1 MNRRI
6 QAMILMIIGLFC
18 LQANITA
25 QDRVITGK
33 VTDQNGTEL
42 IGVNIIVKGTSTG
55 TITSFTGDFSLT
67 IPGDI
72 NDPVLVISYIGYTTR
87 EIRVGENRVFD
98 IQLEEDAELLEE
110 VVVTGYGT
118 QRKVDVTGAVSSV
131 ETGDMNTIPLASV
144 DQALQGR
151 AAGVNITQNTG
162 APGEGVSVRIRGVG
176 SINSS
181 NSPLYIVDGV
191 PTTDALDNLSVSDI
205 ESVSVLK
212 DAASA
217 AIYGSRA
224 NNGVVLITT
233 KKGKSG
239 KSTINFNTQLGVQQ
253 HGRLT
258 EMVGRDEYINIY
270 NEAANNDN
278 AFVTSDILKR
288 PLITDEIAAT
298 LPDINYLEE
307 IFRNAIIQN
316 HNLSVSGGDERTN
329 YLVSAS
335 HFGQEGIILNSNYER
350 STGKISV
357 SSKAFDWLTVGANI
371 NISQDENKS
380 IGSSGDGYGGNGG
393 SIVRYAFFRTPGIP
407 IYDEDGQFTDLPEY
421 PGLLGDGYNP
431 IGLALNQHNIR
442 KENRLF
448 GDVNATIA
456 FTEQLQMASTFGLD
470 RVNYN
475 RRRFDKTWGTNN
487 RINNPNTLTVTDG
500 EMLNWS
506 WSNVLTYKTA
516 INDHNFT
523 YMLGTELIKAGFY
536 QNSASEKDFP
546 DQDNNLVYLGNGQ
559 GTTVAGESREGYA
572 LVSFF
577 GRANYNFQ
585 DKYLASLIV
594 REDGSSRFSAA
605 NRWGTFYS
613 ISAGWRLDKEAFM
626 ENAEGVN
633 MLKIRTSYGV
643 NGNQEIG
650 NYSYSDQISPNY
662 NYPFGGVSASG
673 YTLSVYGNEDVR
685 WETSKQVDGGLDFRV
700 WNNRLSLTAD
710 YFYKVTSNMLN
721 KAPIPPS
728 GGSVEPAWENRGKIR
743 NTGVEL
749 ELNFRQAIKEG
760 MISVSGVMAALQNEV
775 LELEAPISGGRIDNG
790 VFATLT
796 EEGHPVGSFYLYEM
810 EGIFQNT
817 KDIITHAYQGDNIR
831 PGDVKYRDINKDG
844 IINEEDRDHVGS
856 AIPLFTYGLN
866 ITATY
871 KGFDLT
877 LLTQGSHG
885 NKIYYQV
892 ATDIEGFYR
901 PFTVTRRYYD
911 EHWTGEGSSVTQPR
925 ASWSAKSNNTKPST
939 RFLADGS
946 YLRLKTTQLGYTLP
960 ETLTSR
966 FYFEKVRIYLVGQN
980 LLTLTK
986 YPGLD
991 PEMTVSNNSAGEGD
1005 RAAGIDW
1012 GTYPTAVSLSVGLQF
1027 TF

>member
-1 MNRRI
+1 MNRRMRFMVMVI
-6 QAMILMIIGLFC
+6 TGLFC
-18 LQANITA
+18 LQAVSTA

-33 VTDQNGTEL
+33 VTDMSGTEL
-42 IGVNIIVKGTSTG
+42 IGVNIVLKGTSTG
-55 TITSFTGDFSLT
+55 TITSYTGEFSLS
-67 IPGDI
+67 IPG
-72 NDPVLVISYIGYTTR
+72 NVSDPVLSISYIGYKST
-87 EIRVGENRVFD
+87 EVVVGDQKLFEVR
-98 IQLEEDAELLEE
+98 LEEDTELLEE

-118 QRKVDVTGAVSSV
+118 QRKVDVTGSVSSI
-131 ETGDMNTIPLASV
+131 ETSDMNTIPFSSV

-162 APGEGVSVRIRGVG
+162 APGEGVSVRIRGIG

-239 KSTINFNTQLGVQQ
+239 KSTVKFNTQVGVQQ

-258 EMVGRDEYINIY
+258 RMVNKDDYVTIY
-270 NEAANNDN
+270 NEAARNDN
-278 AFVTSDILKR
+278 EFISSDILKR
-288 PLITDEIAAT
+288 PLITPNYSAT
-298 LPDINYLEE
+298 LPNVNYLEE
-307 IFRNAIIQN
+307 IFRRAIIQN
-316 HNLSVSGGDERTN
+316 HNLSVSGGNDKTN
-329 YLVSAS
+329 YLISVSR
-335 HFGQEGIILNSNYER
+335 FGQEGIILNSNYDR
-350 STGKISV
+350 TTGKVSI
-357 SSKAFDWLTVGANI
+357 SSKAFDWLTIGTNI
-371 NISQDENKS
+371 NISQDKNRS
-380 IGSSGDGYGGNGG
+380 IGSSGDGFGGNGG

-407 IYDEDGQFTDLPEY
+407 VYDDKNEFMDMPEY

-431 IGLALNQHNIR
+431 VGLALNQNNIR
-442 KENRLF
+442 REHRLF
-448 GDVNATIA
+448 GDVNAQVA
-456 FTEQLQMASTFGLD
+456 FSKQLQLVSTFGLD
-470 RVNYN
+470 RGNSSQ
-475 RRRFDKTWGTNN
+475 RRFDKTWGTNN

-500 EMLNWS
+500 ELQNWS
-506 WSNVLTYKTA
+506 WSNVLTYNTDFS
-516 INDHNFT
+516 DHSFT
-523 YMLGTELIKAGFY
+523 YMLGTEMIKASFY
-536 QNSASEKDFP
+536 QNSGSEKDFA
-546 DQDNNLVYLGNGQ
+546 DQDENLVYLGNGQ
-559 GTTVAGESREGYA
+559 GTTVTTESREGYA
-572 LVSFF
+572 LVSLF
-577 GRANYNFQ
+577 GRVNYNFK
-585 DKYLASLIV
+585 DKYLASVII
-594 REDGSSRFSAA
+594 REDGSSRFSPA

-613 ISAGWRLDKEAFM
+613 FSAGWRLDREAFL
-626 ENAEGVN
+626 ENLSAIN
-633 MLKIRTSYGV
+633 MMKVRASYGV

-662 NYPFGGVSASG
+662 NYPFGGVSTSG

-685 WETSKQVDGGLDFRV
+685 WESSKQVDVGFDLRV
-700 WNNRLSLTAD
+700 LNNRLSFTAD

-728 GGSVEPAWENRGKIR
+728 GGSVEPAWENRGKIL
-743 NTGVEL
+743 NTGVEM
-749 ELNFRQAIKEG
+749 ELSFRQAINHG
-760 MISVSGVMAALQNEV
+760 MISVSGIFAALHNRV

-790 VFATLT
+790 VYATLT

-817 KDIITHAYQGDNIR
+817 LDIITHAYQGDNTQ
-831 PGDVKYRDINKDG
+831 PGDVKYKDVYKDG
-844 IINEEDRDHVGS
+844 VIDEKDRGHVGS

-866 ITATY
+866 FAANY

-877 LLTQGSHG
+877 LLGQGSYG

-901 PFTVTRRYYD
+901 PFNVTQRYFD
-911 EHWTGEGSSVTQPR
+911 ERWTNEGSSDTQPR

-946 YLRLKTTQLGYTLP
+946 YLRLKTAQLGYTLSEEMSNKIRF
-960 ETLTSR
+960 ETI
-966 FYFEKVRIYLVGQN
+966 RIYLVGQN
-980 LLTLTK
+980 LVTLTK

-1012 GTYPTAVSLSVGLQF
+1012 GTYPTAVSLSLGLQF